1 MFPGLGS
8 VGNTKTKHSEPNG
21 QTNSPERAGNME
33 RGHRLMS
40 LNDRGRGE
48 VMSECVQGM
57 RYCPKRKTQSDG
69 EENPN

>member
-1 MFPGLGS
+1 MWG
-8 VGNTKTKHSEPNG
+8 TQRQKDSETND
-21 QTNSPERAGNME
+21 QSNSPERAGNME

-57 RYCPKRKTQSDG
+57 RYCPKRKTQSDR

>member
-1 MFPGLGS
+1 
-8 VGNTKTKHSEPNG
+8 
-21 QTNSPERAGNME
+21 ME